1 MERDKLYRLLR
12 LGLEKGASDIHFQV
26 GYLPLYRF
34 NGDLVELRYKVLT
47 PKDTEE
53 IARML
58 LEGEPRAAGMDF
70 NEIDLA
76 YELPGEGRFRVNIS
90 RQRRFYN
97 VVLRVIPLQI
107 RTFEELNLPGVL
119 RDIAH
124 ITRGYVLVT
133 GATGQGKST
142 TLATMI
148 HEVNRQRKAKIITV
162 EDPIEFVFTHEKSI
176 ITQREIGTDTG
187 SFPEALRAALR
198 QDPDVIMVGEM
209 RDLQTVDTSLK
220 AAETGHLV
228 FSTIHTND
236 VTSTVNR
243 LVSFFPTEEQLQV
256 RARLAENLTAV
267 VSLRL
272 LVNKK
277 QSGRVPAVEIMRT
290 TRSIQECIKDPARTH
305 EIPDFMA
312 RGRSERMQT
321 FDQHLF
327 DLVRANKIS
336 VDTALAAASNRE
348 KALAAVKSTVA
359 GGAQLGEV
367 IGQRLKEKNIA
378 KVVFDRNG
386 YAYHG
391 VVKAVAEGARKAGV
405 SF

>member
-58 LEGEPRAAGMDF
+58 LEGDPRASSMDF

-76 YELPGEGRFRVNIS
+76 FELPSEGRFRVNIS

-236 VTSTVNR
+236 VTSTINR

-277 QSGRVPAVEIMRT
+277 QSGRVPAVEIMRS
-290 TRSIQECIKDPARTH
+290 TRSIQECIKEPARTH
-305 EIPDFMA
+305 EIVDFMA

-336 VDTALAAASNRE
+336 VDMALAAASNP
-348 KALAAVKSTVA
+348 TDF
-359 GGAQLGEV
+359 QT
-367 IGQRLKEKNIA
+367 RLSL
-378 KVVFDRNG
+378 
-386 YAYHG
+386 
-391 VVKAVAEGARKAGV
+391 EGAVDVGGSSIEEQPLERLEIEPDER
-405 SF
+405 F

>member
-1 MERDKLYRLLR
+1 MDRDKLHRLLR
-12 LGLEKGASDIHFQV
+12 LGIEKGASDIHFQV

-47 PKDTEE
+47 PSDTEA

-58 LEGEPRAAGMDF
+58 LESDPRQEALEW
-70 NEIDLA
+70 NEVDLA

-97 VVLRVIPLQI
+97 VVLRVIPPQI
-107 RTFEELNLPGVL
+107 RTFDELNLPGVL
-119 RDIAH
+119 RDIAQL
-124 ITRGYVLVT
+124 TRGYVLVT

-148 HEVNRQRKAKIITV
+148 EEVNRTRKAKIVTV
-162 EDPIEFVFTHEKSI
+162 EDPIEFVFTHDKSI
-176 ITQREIGTDTG
+176 ITQREVGTDTK

-209 RDLQTVDTSLK
+209 RDLETVDTSLK

-236 VTSTVNR
+236 VVSTVSR

-256 RARLAENLTAV
+256 RARLAENLKAV

-277 QSGRVPAVEIMRT
+277 ETGRVPAIEVMRT
-290 TRSIQECIKDPARTH
+290 TRSIQECIKDPARTG
-305 EIPDFMA
+305 ELVDFMA

-327 DLVRANKIS
+327 DLVRANKITVES
-336 VDTALAAASNRE
+336 ALAAASNP
-348 KALAAVKSTVA
+348 TDF
-359 GGAQLGEV
+359 QT
-367 IGQRLKEKNIA
+367 RLSL
-378 KVVFDRNG
+378 
-386 YAYHG
+386 
-391 VVKAVAEGARKAGV
+391 EGAVDVGGSAMEEQPVGRLEIEPDER
-405 SF
+405 F